1 MAFVTHLTFV
11 NISIIIQILSCVK
24 SIYDI
29 VSIYFW
35 YVESEISKR
44 PCRYHLFYG
53 GEFYSAQRSGCLSRN
68 GVKNRGYFAPRLK
81 KTIERK
87 AVV

>member
-11 NISIIIQILSCVK
+11 NISIIIQILLCVK

-35 YVESEISKR
+35 YVKMGLKSKKALPFSFILFRLR
-44 PCRYHLFYG
+44 PPLRCAEL
-53 GEFYSAQRSGCLSRN
+53 A
-68 GVKNRGYFAPRLK
+68 FA
-81 KTIERK
+81 E
-87 AVV
+87 